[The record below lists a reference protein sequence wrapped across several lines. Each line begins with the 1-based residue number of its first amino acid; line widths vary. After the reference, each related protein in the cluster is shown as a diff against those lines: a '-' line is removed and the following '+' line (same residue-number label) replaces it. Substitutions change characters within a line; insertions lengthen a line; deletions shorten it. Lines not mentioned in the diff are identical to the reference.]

1 MVEERIIMDKLRL
14 LFVIGATAVALTG
27 GAGIGAPLPA
37 RAASTVSLAVTGSVQ
52 CEHGQDVVGIWVASS
67 GGGGGW
73 AGLLQGHDKTVD
85 YFRYPAAHGTFTTA
99 VNSNIT
105 LDVGCGGNPQ
115 TWASNNKTDSPVTA
129 TSNGNLVVNA
139 YNCVASSPLQS
150 GKTVP
155 GTCDLPPLGTPGSK
169 TENPANTTISGS
181 EDCTCGASY
190 MWLEN
195 GTQAAPNPSDP
206 TYPGWGGNASQ
217 WARNAGGMSR
227 PWKVLTYPAAHAL
240 LVNTTAVDSDGQ
252 ADGHVGWVT
261 GINVLTGTVTYIDM
275 NGLDTCG
282 PDQNGSCSYL
292 FQSRTVP
299 LKTLEASGDFFV
311 LRQPGYEWSWGSG
324 AYPATPRQCTE
335 SYTG

>member
-1 MVEERIIMDKLRL
+1 MGLQQPRRTHRLRRPATVTWSSTPTIALPRHHCKVGKPYPEPAICRRWGRPALKRRTPLTRRSLGLKIVHVARLICGWRTGHRQRPTLRTRRIR
-14 LFVIGATAVALTG
+14 
-27 GAGIGAPLPA
+27 AGEVMPA
-37 RAASTVSLAVTGSVQ
+37 
-52 CEHGQDVVGIWVASS
+52 S
-67 GGGGGW
+67 G
-73 AGLLQGHDKTVD
+73 
-85 YFRYPAAHGTFTTA
+85 PAMRWYG
-99 VNSNIT
+99 
-105 LDVGCGGNPQ
+105 
-115 TWASNNKTDSPVTA
+115 
-129 TSNGNLVVNA
+129 
-139 YNCVASSPLQS
+139 
-150 GKTVP
+150 
-155 GTCDLPPLGTPGSK
+155 
-169 TENPANTTISGS
+169 
-181 EDCTCGASY
+181 
-190 MWLEN
+190 
-195 GTQAAPNPSDP
+195 
-206 TYPGWGGNASQ
+206 
-217 WARNAGGMSR
+217 R

-240 LVNTTAVDSDGQ
+240 LVNTTAVDSDGP